1 MRALRL
7 LVIDLAAL
15 LLAGYS
21 SLFIRDNFDFTP
33 EHFTAMTPY
42 IVFTSLAGVVILPL
56 LGVNRSVWRYSTFE
70 DFLRIV
76 AGCLLI
82 VLFAITLSFAYNRM
96 DNLFRSIPL
105 LHFILAVAFMSVTRG
120 TMRVFHEMRSR
131 PQSTPATFEHSSAEQ
146 VLIIGINVVAALFA
160 RSVREYA
167 KTTIHVVGVLGSHE
181 RHRGGLL
188 QGIPILGHPQD
199 VEQVLLQLDVHGVSV
214 NRIVVALP
222 QSELYPDVREAL
234 RAIEAGSEVQVDYFS
249 ERLGFVPPPEPPA
262 APQVSN
268 AGRTASKGENFPS
281 LRNVLDQAVLSQ
293 PYWRWKRL
301 FDLAV
306 SLALILLTLPV
317 MVLVALIVVMDVG
330 HPVVFWQQRPGA
342 CGRRMKL
349 YKFRTM
355 RAAHDSQGNRIPE
368 ETRVSSVG
376 RFLRRSRLDE
386 LPQLFNILLGEMSFV
401 GPRPLL
407 PVDQSPAFSARLAVR
422 PGLTGWAQVNGG
434 RQISALDKATM
445 DLWYIRNASFRL
457 DMRIAFMT
465 LRMLVMGE
473 RADHKAIADAWRD
486 IEAWRTGLSQ
496 A

>member
-15 LLAGYS
+15 LLAGYA
-21 SLFIRDNFDFTP
+21 SLFIRDNLDFSAD
-33 EHFTAMTPY
+33 HFASLTPY
-42 IVFTSLAGVVILPL
+42 IIFSALAGLVILPI

-70 DFLRIV
+70 DFLRI
-76 AGCLLI
+76 AGGCLLI
-82 VLFAITLSFAYNRM
+82 VLVATTLSFAYNRM
-96 DNLFRSIPL
+96 DNLFRSLPL
-105 LHFILAVAFMSVTRG
+105 LHFILSVAFMSVTRG
-120 TMRVFHEMRSR
+120 TIRIVHEMRSR
-131 PQSTPATFEHSSAEQ
+131 PQAKPVTPEDPSAEQ

-167 KTTIHVVGVLGSHE
+167 KDRIHLVGLLGSND

-188 QGIPILGHPQD
+188 QGIPILGHPEE
-199 VEQVLLQLDVHGVSV
+199 VEQVLLQLDVHGVTV
-214 NRIVVALP
+214 DRIVVAKP
-222 QSELYPDVREAL
+222 RGELSAAVLEAL
-234 RAIEAGSEVQVDYFS
+234 GSIEAGSEVRVDYFS
-249 ERLGFVPPPEPPA
+249 DRLGFAPAPEPRE
-262 APQVSN
+262 APQVS
-268 AGRTASKGENFPS
+268 GPGSTVVRDDTLPS

-301 FDLAV
+301 FDIAV
-306 SLALILLTLPV
+306 SSTLILLTLPV
-317 MVLVALIVVMDVG
+317 MAVVSLIVFLDVG
-330 HPVVFWQQRPGA
+330 NPVVFWQQRPGV
-342 CGRRMKL
+342 CGKRMKL

-355 RAAHDSQGNRIPE
+355 RGAHDSQGNRIPE
-368 ETRVSSVG
+368 ETRVSGVG

-386 LPQLFNILLGEMSFV
+386 LPQLFNILVGEMSFV

-407 PVDQSPAFSARLAVR
+407 PVDQCPGFSGRLAVR

-445 DLWYIRNASFRL
+445 DLWYIRNASFLL

-465 LRMLVMGE
+465 LRMLIVGE